1 MSSTTPHHRLAV
13 LAIILGSYLMIVLD
27 ISIVITG
34 LPKIRDSLGF
44 SAAQLS
50 WVHSAYTLAFGGL
63 LLLGARAGDILGRR
77 RMFVVGLAIFT
88 LASMAIALAQ
98 SSLWM
103 LIARAV
109 QGAGSAILAPSTLAL
124 LTTSFPEG
132 PERTRA
138 VGLYGATA
146 GIGASIGL
154 VVGGV
159 LADWLSWRVGFFV
172 NLPVGLALMVG
183 AFRYFQETERH
194 QGRFDLI
201 GAISSTLGMGAL
213 VFGVVHAAEAGW
225 TNALTLS
232 ALAAALTLIVL
243 LVVNERTAPQPIM
256 PLWLF
261 ANRERAGALL
271 ARLLFLGAM
280 VGYWFYTSQFLQGVL
295 GFSAFAAG
303 LAFLATALPQFAA
316 AMTVSRL
323 THRFGNATILAV
335 GLALTLTGLAWQAIA
350 AEHAHGYAALVAPM
364 VLLGV
369 GQGLTL
375 SPLTVAGIA
384 GVPANA
390 AGVASGL
397 VNVAHQLG
405 GSLGLAV
412 LVLVFTGAGDGN
424 SVLLAHRIASVFAAG
439 SVMLALALALVLG
452 LRLFPCKSA
461 VLDLAFGETEP

>member
-27 ISIVITG
+27 ISIVITD

-63 LLLGARAGDILGRR
+63 PLLGARAGDILGRR

-98 SSLWM
+98 SSPWM
-103 LIARAV
+103 LIARTV

-194 QGRFDLI
+194 QDRFDLI

-295 GFSAFAAG
+295 GFSAFAA
-303 LAFLATALPQFAA
+303 

-390 AGVASGL
+390 AGAASGL